1 MYIKYRVLGI
11 INPYTKHCGG
21 NKVGKKRVEYEEFD
35 LIEDNL
41 KDYKKKRPK
50 PLIII
55 INIVLTLLSIH
66 SLARIYPLHVEAII
80 PGIVV
85 PGVYLNQGFEGLN
98 IGVPQEGSLLID
110 GVEVDLDKLKE
121 EYGILYTIIV
131 PMSKQEA
138 RRQYN
143 KLKNFTYNLDYSIT
157 PMFGYTIE
165 LNEEETLEYWMLVSS
180 TNEKIK
186 EMNAPINREFVGL
199 VQELIE
205 CRINPNINVEQCFLG
220 YVVRNFDQYPHISE
234 DLLKRYSFEIDLKL
248 KLIEFEIYKAY
259 VESKGYNLE
268 EHLPDPNVWKKT
280 KRT

>member
-1 MYIKYRVLGI
+1 M
-11 INPYTKHCGG
+11 
-21 NKVGKKRVEYEEFD
+21 GKKRVEFEEFD

-66 SLARIYPLHVEAII
+66 SLARIYPLYVEAIV

-98 IGVPQEGSLLID
+98 VGVSQEGSLVID
-110 GVEVDLDKLKE
+110 GVEVDLAKLKE

-138 RRQYN
+138 RRQFN
-143 KLKNFTYNLDYSIT
+143 KLKNFTYNLDYTIT

-165 LNEEETLEYWMLVSS
+165 LDEEETLEYWMLVSS
-180 TNEKIK
+180 TVEMIK
-186 EMNAPINREFVGL
+186 EIDAPINQEFVGL
-199 VQELIE
+199 LQKLIE
-205 CRINPNINVEQCFLG
+205 CRINPNINVEQCFFG
-220 YVVRNFDQYPHISE
+220 YVVGNFSQYPHISE
-234 DLLKRYSFEIDLKL
+234 DLLKRYSYEIDLKSQ
-248 KLIEFEIYKAY
+248 LIRFEVYKKY

-268 EHLPDPNVWKKT
+268 DHLPDPNVWKKT